1 MQATE
6 METGVQNNEKR
17 FHTLYLWGIIYV
29 LMTYGYPVLWFLTLP
44 KADETVTSD
53 AAYKEFARAQNGALG
68 ENLPFVFLGIP
79 IVLLLINIILAIAMK
94 KTGRRYFLNT
104 ARIIKYLL
112 IPFFIMGGLL
122 ILAFFLFMFTPVV
135 IMIFVSPMIMGA
147 LAVMG
152 YISMVGSAPL
162 VIAYLSKAAKD
173 KKNGTL
179 WTIVMTIMQ
188 FIFGL
193 DVLGTILCVIKEK
206 KHSR

>member
-1 MQATE
+1 MQAME

-17 FHTLYLWGIIYV
+17 FHPLYLWGIIYV
-29 LMTYGYPVLWFLTLP
+29 LMTYGYPVLWFFTLP

-79 IVLLLINIILAIAMK
+79 IVLLLINIILAIALK
-94 KTGRRYFLNT
+94 KTGRRHFLNT
-104 ARIIKYLL
+104 ARIIKYSL

>member
-1 MQATE
+1 MTKD
-6 METGVQNNEKR
+6 GGKG
-17 FHTLYLWGIIYV
+17 FHPLYLWGIFYV
-29 LMTYGYPVLWFLTLP
+29 LMTYGYPVLWFFTLP

-53 AAYKEFARAQNGALG
+53 AAYKELARAQNGALG

-79 IVLLLINIILAIAMK
+79 IVLLLINIILAIALK
-94 KTGRRYFLNT
+94 KTGRRHFLNT
-104 ARIIKYLL
+104 ARIIKYSL

-135 IMIFVSPMIMGA
+135 IMVFVSPMIMGA

>member
-1 MQATE
+1 MQTAE
-6 METGVQNNEKR
+6 LGTGVQDGGKG
-17 FHTLYLWGIIYV
+17 FHPLYLWGIFYV
-29 LMTYGYPVLWFLTLP
+29 LMTYGYPVLWFFTLP

-53 AAYKEFARAQNGALG
+53 AAYKELARAQNGALG

-79 IVLLLINIILAIAMK
+79 IVLLLINIILAIALK
-94 KTGRRYFLNT
+94 KTGRRHFLNT
-104 ARIIKYLL
+104 ARIIKYSL

-135 IMIFVSPMIMGA
+135 IMVFVSPMIMGA

>member
-1 MQATE
+1 MNTKEA
-6 METGVQNNEKR
+6 ETMTKDGGKG
-17 FHTLYLWGIIYV
+17 FHPLYLWGIFYV
-29 LMTYGYPVLWFLTLP
+29 LMTYGYPVLWFFTLP

-53 AAYKEFARAQNGALG
+53 AAYKELARAQNGALG

-79 IVLLLINIILAIAMK
+79 IVLLLINIILAIALK
-94 KTGRRYFLNT
+94 KTGRRHFLNT
-104 ARIIKYLL
+104 ARIIKYSL

-135 IMIFVSPMIMGA
+135 IMVFVSPMIMGA